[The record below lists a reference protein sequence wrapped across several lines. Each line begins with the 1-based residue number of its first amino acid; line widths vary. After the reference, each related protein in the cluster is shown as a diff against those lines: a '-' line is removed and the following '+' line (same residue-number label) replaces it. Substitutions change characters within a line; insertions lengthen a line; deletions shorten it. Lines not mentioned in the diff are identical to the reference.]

1 MEITQEYGAVT
12 QSKREKV
19 WGIIFRLHE
28 EARKKRPRSQIQGRR
43 VVGA

>member
-19 WGIIFRLHE
+19 WGI
-28 EARKKRPRSQIQGRR
+28 KRPERR
-43 VVGA
+43 DPGARYKDAEW